1 MRASLGAG
9 IVVWVYLDW
18 AGGVAWFGSKIF
30 FPRSVGLGLVWFGL
44 FGLVPLSFWYFS
56 NPSAHVTVPRL
67 DLVFQL
73 CCTRSTTYYS

>member
-30 FPRSVGLGLVWFGL
+30 FPRSVGLGLVWFGW
-44 FGLVPLSFWYFS
+44 FGLVPLKF
-56 NPSAHVTVPRL
+56 
-67 DLVFQL
+67 LVF
-73 CCTRSTTYYS
+73 